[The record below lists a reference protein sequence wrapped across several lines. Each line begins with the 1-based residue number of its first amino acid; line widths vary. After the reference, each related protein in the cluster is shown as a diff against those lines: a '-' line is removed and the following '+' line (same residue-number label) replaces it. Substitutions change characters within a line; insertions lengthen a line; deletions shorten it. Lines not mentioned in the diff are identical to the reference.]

1 MQVFHQTLVLG
12 VIVFHGLVKVIALLE
27 VFAHLPR
34 QFQVDIDRAFSLLAD
49 DRIDNFD
56 SLCHRTPHHRAC
68 DVLHF
73 LCGRRQEHRLIACII
88 SLEVIPRLF
97 AGVVIVQSLF
107 QIGDQFSARFDRNMP
122 EPAKAGQRHQSIN
135 FQRFKLRFFQLCS
148 ERSFIFIHC
157 QRRCRCIQPVAAD
170 TADVVFPQGIE
181 HFAHFVVTGETYNF
195 LFFLAILSCLSV
207 PISHHIESCLFRQ
220 GKSLA
225 YPGKI
230 QLVRLIAYGK

>member
-34 QFQVDIDRAFSLLAD
+34 QLQVDIDRAFSLLAD

-73 LCGRRQEHRLIACII
+73 LCGRRQELRFFTTVI
-88 SLEVIPRLF
+88 SLKVIPRLF

-135 FQRFKLRFFQLCS
+135 FHRFKLRFFQLCS